1 MSRRSTSNS
10 LPRLTG
16 GLFAPIT
23 DQILLLEGL
32 PEDLA
37 KSFCELELGRRP
49 AANLELLE
57 VAGPLQSQLDAL
69 LPIRSPLPNRW
80 LFVPTNRE
88 GITAVF
94 NNAPHPGAGAATGQ
108 LSWLAKEAVGLRF
121 DVAAPQGSPEYNLYW
136 RPFGT
141 GRPRRCLRFLHDGDR
156 YTLQED
162 GEPWPFEDLAA
173 YRKRGRHKLTAAMLH
188 EYVKELGLAWVW
200 DEQNYAPDKTGI
212 LVTSDFDNSNFTD
225 IPFDTFHDRWES
237 ILAGGK
243 GLL

>member
-1 MSRRSTSNS
+1 MLETRDHPESAIEVREV
-10 LPRLTG
+10 TG
-16 GLFAPIT
+16 AL
-23 DQILLLEGL
+23 
-32 PEDLA
+32 
-37 KSFCELELGRRP
+37 R
-49 AANLELLE
+49 
-57 VAGPLQSQLDAL
+57 SQLADL

-80 LFVPTNRE
+80 LFVPTNRD
-88 GITAVF
+88 GVTAVF
-94 NNAPHPGAGAATGQ
+94 NNAPHPGAGAATSQ
-108 LSWLAKEAVGLRF
+108 LSWLAKETDGLRF

-141 GRPRRCLRFLHDGDR
+141 GRPHRCLRFFHDGDR

-173 YRKRGRHKLTAAMLH
+173 YRKRGRNKLTAAMLH
-188 EYVKELGLAWVW
+188 RYVDKLGLSWVW

-212 LVTSDFDNSNFTD
+212 LVTSDFDNPNFTD
-225 IPFDTFHDRWES
+225 IPFDVFHDRWES